1 MNRRNALKGALAAA
15 SLTALPAAAQNLDR
29 PVRFIVPFAP
39 GGTSDILAR
48 LLSPELTKSFGQNV
62 VVENRTGASGNIGAD
77 LVAKSAPDGHTM
89 LIIDVSTLA
98 TAPSLY
104 TRFPFDLKRDLAPV
118 TMLIYAPYI
127 LAVHPSVPV
136 NNAAEL
142 VAYAKA
148 NPAKVNVGHAGIG
161 VGNHLTGLLVT
172 QHWGADLTQVPYRGG
187 AAALTAVASG
197 EAQLI
202 INGATATAPFC
213 KQGQLRPIAV
223 TGPRRLPDFP
233 DVPTFKELGWPAA
246 ESGTWQGVLVQGAVL
261 RGALNLLCMTRSFAR
276 RTRGGGP
283 APRPPG
289 ARGLRGPLHP
299 APRGGR
305 APPLRGEAPRS
316 GAQRPPFGNP
326 PGRRGPL
333 LPLEMK

>member
-1 MNRRNALKGALAAA
+1 MNRRDTLKGTLALS
-15 SLTALPAAAQNLDR
+15 SLTALPAMAQNLDR
-29 PVRFIVPFAP
+29 PVRFVVPFAP
-39 GGTSDILAR
+39 GGTSDIIAR

-148 NPAKVNVGHAGIG
+148 NPTKVNVGHAGIG

-197 EAQLI
+197 EAQML

-213 KQGQLRPIAV
+213 KQGQLRAIAV

-246 ESGTWQGVLVQGAVL
+246 ESGTWQGVLVQGGTPPAMVERLSRDLRAAMAVPAVAE
-261 RGALNLLCMTRSFAR
+261 RITAIGGENRAEGPESFR
-276 RTRGGGP
+276 RW
-283 APRPPG
+283 
-289 ARGLRGPLHP
+289 LDNEIEVW
-299 APRGGR
+299 GR
-305 APPLRGEAPRS
+305 VVRANNIKLD
-316 GAQRPPFGNP
+316 
-326 PGRRGPL
+326 
-333 LPLEMK
+333 

>member
-1 MNRRNALKGALAAA
+1 MNRRDTLKGALALS
-15 SLTALPAAAQNLDR
+15 SLTAFPAVAQNLDR

-48 LLSPELTKSFGQNV
+48 LLSPELTKAFGQNV

-77 LVAKSAPDGHTM
+77 LVAKSPPDGHTM

-148 NPAKVNVGHAGIG
+148 NPTRVNVGHAGIG
-161 VGNHLTGLLVT
+161 VGNHLAGLLVT

-187 AAALTAVASG
+187 AAALTAAASG
-197 EAQLI
+197 EAQMI

-246 ESGTWQGVLVQGAVL
+246 ESGTWQGVLVQGSTPPAMVERLSRDLRAAMAVPSVAE
-261 RGALNLLCMTRSFAR
+261 RITAIGGENRAEGPESFR
-276 RTRGGGP
+276 RWLDNEIEVWGQVV
-283 APRPPG
+283 
-289 ARGLRGPLHP
+289 
-299 APRGGR
+299 R
-305 APPLRGEAPRS
+305 ANNIKLD
-316 GAQRPPFGNP
+316 
-326 PGRRGPL
+326 
-333 LPLEMK
+333 

>member
-1 MNRRNALKGALAAA
+1 MNRRDTLKGALAL
-15 SLTALPAAAQNLDR
+15 SGLTALPAMAQNLDR
-29 PVRFIVPFAP
+29 PVRFVVPFAP
-39 GGTSDILAR
+39 GGTSDIIAR

-77 LVAKSAPDGHTM
+77 LVAKSQPDGHTM

-148 NPAKVNVGHAGIG
+148 NPTKVNVGHAGIG

-197 EAQLI
+197 EAQML

-213 KQGQLRPIAV
+213 KQGQLRAIAV

-246 ESGTWQGVLVQGAVL
+246 ESGTWQGVLVQGGTPPAMVERLSRDLRAAMAVPSVAE
-261 RGALNLLCMTRSFAR
+261 RITAIGGENRAEGPDSFR
-276 RTRGGGP
+276 RW
-283 APRPPG
+283 
-289 ARGLRGPLHP
+289 LDNEIEVW
-299 APRGGR
+299 GR
-305 APPLRGEAPRS
+305 VVRANNIKLD
-316 GAQRPPFGNP
+316 
-326 PGRRGPL
+326 
-333 LPLEMK
+333 

>member
-1 MNRRNALKGALAAA
+1 MNRRDTLKGALALS
-15 SLTALPAAAQNLDR
+15 SLVALPAMAQNLDR

-39 GGTSDILAR
+39 GGTSDIIAR

-77 LVAKSAPDGHTM
+77 LVAKSPPDGHTM

-142 VAYAKA
+142 VTYAKA
-148 NPAKVNVGHAGIG
+148 NPTRVNVGHAGIG

-197 EAQLI
+197 EAQLL
-202 INGATATAPFC
+202 INGATATAPLC

-246 ESGTWQGVLVQGAVL
+246 ESGTWQGVLVQGATPPAMVERLSRDL
-261 RGALNLLCMTRSFAR
+261 RAAMAVPAVAERITAIGGENRAEGPESFR
-276 RTRGGGP
+276 RWLDNEIEVWGKVV
-283 APRPPG
+283 
-289 ARGLRGPLHP
+289 
-299 APRGGR
+299 R
-305 APPLRGEAPRS
+305 ANNIKLD
-316 GAQRPPFGNP
+316 
-326 PGRRGPL
+326 
-333 LPLEMK
+333 

>member
-1 MNRRNALKGALAAA
+1 MNRRDTLKGALAL
-15 SLTALPAAAQNLDR
+15 SGLTALPAMAQNLDR
-29 PVRFIVPFAP
+29 PVRFVVPFAP
-39 GGTSDILAR
+39 GGTSDIIAR

-77 LVAKSAPDGHTM
+77 LVAKSQPDGHTM

-148 NPAKVNVGHAGIG
+148 NPTKVNVGHAGIG

-197 EAQLI
+197 EAQML

-213 KQGQLRPIAV
+213 KQGQLRAIAV

-246 ESGTWQGVLVQGAVL
+246 ESGTWQGVLVQGGTPPAMVERLSRDLRAAMAVPAVAE
-261 RGALNLLCMTRSFAR
+261 RITAIGGENRAEGPESFR
-276 RTRGGGP
+276 RW
-283 APRPPG
+283 
-289 ARGLRGPLHP
+289 LDNEIEVW
-299 APRGGR
+299 GR
-305 APPLRGEAPRS
+305 VVRANNIKLD
-316 GAQRPPFGNP
+316 
-326 PGRRGPL
+326 
-333 LPLEMK
+333 

>member
-1 MNRRNALKGALAAA
+1 MNRRDTLKGTLALS
-15 SLTALPAAAQNLDR
+15 SLTALPALAQNLDR

-39 GGTSDILAR
+39 GGTSDIVAR

-77 LVAKSAPDGHTM
+77 LVAKSQPDGHTM

-148 NPAKVNVGHAGIG
+148 NPTKVNVGHAGIG

-197 EAQLI
+197 EAQML

-213 KQGQLRPIAV
+213 KQGQLRAIAV

-246 ESGTWQGVLVQGAVL
+246 ESGTWQGVLVQGGTPPAMVERLSRDLRAAMAVPAVAE
-261 RGALNLLCMTRSFAR
+261 RITAIGGENRAEGPESFR
-276 RTRGGGP
+276 RW
-283 APRPPG
+283 
-289 ARGLRGPLHP
+289 LDNEIEVW
-299 APRGGR
+299 GR
-305 APPLRGEAPRS
+305 VVRANNIKLD
-316 GAQRPPFGNP
+316 
-326 PGRRGPL
+326 
-333 LPLEMK
+333 

>member
-1 MNRRNALKGALAAA
+1 MNRRDTLKGALALS
-15 SLTALPAAAQNLDR
+15 SLAALPAVAQNLDR

-39 GGTSDILAR
+39 GGTSDIIAR

-77 LVAKSAPDGHTM
+77 LVAKSQPDGHTM

-148 NPAKVNVGHAGIG
+148 NPTKVNVGHAGIG

-197 EAQLI
+197 EAQML

-213 KQGQLRPIAV
+213 KQGQLRAIAV

-246 ESGTWQGVLVQGAVL
+246 ESGTWQGVLVQGGTPPAMVERLSRDLRAAMAVPAVAD
-261 RGALNLLCMTRSFAR
+261 RITAIGGENRAEGPESFR
-276 RTRGGGP
+276 RW
-283 APRPPG
+283 
-289 ARGLRGPLHP
+289 LDNEIEVW
-299 APRGGR
+299 GR
-305 APPLRGEAPRS
+305 VVRANNIKLD
-316 GAQRPPFGNP
+316 
-326 PGRRGPL
+326 
-333 LPLEMK
+333 

>member
-1 MNRRNALKGALAAA
+1 MNRREAMKAALAASTLA
-15 SLTALPAAAQNLDR
+15 ALPAAAQNLDR

-48 LLSPELTKSFGQNV
+48 LLSTELTKSFGQNV

-187 AAALTAVASG
+187 ADGRCLRRSAVDHQWCHRHRALLQARPVTPHRRHRPAPPAGFPRCAHLQGIGLAGGRKRHLARRAGAGRHPTRHGGTAIARFARG
-197 EAQLI
+197 HG
-202 INGATATAPFC
+202 GAKCGGTHHHHWRR
-213 KQGQLRPIAV
+213 K
-223 TGPRRLPDFP
+223 PRR
-233 DVPTFKELGWPAA
+233 
-246 ESGTWQGVLVQGAVL
+246 
-261 RGALNLLCMTRSFAR
+261 
-276 RTRGGGP
+276 
-283 APRPPG
+283 RPG
-289 ARGLRGPLHP
+289 IL
-299 APRGGR
+299 
-305 APPLRGEAPRS
+305 PPLAG
-316 GAQRPPFGNP
+316 Q
-326 PGRRGPL
+326 
-333 LPLEMK
+333 

>member
-1 MNRRNALKGALAAA
+1 MNRRDTLKGALALS
-15 SLTALPAAAQNLDR
+15 SLAALPAMAQNLDR
-29 PVRFIVPFAP
+29 PVRFVVPFAP
-39 GGTSDILAR
+39 GGTSDIIAR

-77 LVAKSAPDGHTM
+77 LVAKSQPDGHTM

-148 NPAKVNVGHAGIG
+148 NPTKVNVGHAGIG

-197 EAQLI
+197 EAQML

-213 KQGQLRPIAV
+213 KQGQLRAIAV

-246 ESGTWQGVLVQGAVL
+246 ESGTWQGVLVQGGTPPAMVERLSRDLRAAMAVPAVAE
-261 RGALNLLCMTRSFAR
+261 RITAIGGENRAEGPESFR
-276 RTRGGGP
+276 RW
-283 APRPPG
+283 
-289 ARGLRGPLHP
+289 LDNEIEVW
-299 APRGGR
+299 GR
-305 APPLRGEAPRS
+305 VVRANNIKLD
-316 GAQRPPFGNP
+316 
-326 PGRRGPL
+326 
-333 LPLEMK
+333 

>member
-1 MNRRNALKGALAAA
+1 MNRRDTLKGALAL
-15 SLTALPAAAQNLDR
+15 SGLTALPAMAQNLDR
-29 PVRFIVPFAP
+29 PVRFVVPFAP
-39 GGTSDILAR
+39 GGTSDIIAR

-148 NPAKVNVGHAGIG
+148 NPTKVNVGHAGIG

-197 EAQLI
+197 EAQML

-213 KQGQLRPIAV
+213 RQGQLRAIAV

-246 ESGTWQGVLVQGAVL
+246 ESGTWQGVLVQGGTPPAMVERLSRDLRAAMAVPAVAD
-261 RGALNLLCMTRSFAR
+261 RITAIGGENRAEGPESFR
-276 RTRGGGP
+276 RW
-283 APRPPG
+283 
-289 ARGLRGPLHP
+289 LDNEIEVW
-299 APRGGR
+299 GR
-305 APPLRGEAPRS
+305 VVRANNIKLD
-316 GAQRPPFGNP
+316 
-326 PGRRGPL
+326 
-333 LPLEMK
+333 

>member
-1 MNRRNALKGALAAA
+1 MNRRDTLKGALALS
-15 SLTALPAAAQNLDR
+15 SLAALPAVAQNLDR

-39 GGTSDILAR
+39 GGTSDIIAR

-77 LVAKSAPDGHTM
+77 LVAKSPPDGHTM

-148 NPAKVNVGHAGIG
+148 NPTKVNVGHAGIG

-197 EAQLI
+197 EAQML

-213 KQGQLRPIAV
+213 KQGQLRAIAV

-246 ESGTWQGVLVQGAVL
+246 ESGTWQGVLVQGGTPPAMVERLSRDLRAAMAVPAVAD
-261 RGALNLLCMTRSFAR
+261 RITAIGGENRAEGPESFR
-276 RTRGGGP
+276 RW
-283 APRPPG
+283 
-289 ARGLRGPLHP
+289 LDNEIEVW
-299 APRGGR
+299 GR
-305 APPLRGEAPRS
+305 VVRANNIKLD
-316 GAQRPPFGNP
+316 
-326 PGRRGPL
+326 
-333 LPLEMK
+333 

>member
-1 MNRRNALKGALAAA
+1 MNRRDTLKGALAL
-15 SLTALPAAAQNLDR
+15 SGLTALPAMAQNLDR
-29 PVRFIVPFAP
+29 PVRFVVPFAP
-39 GGTSDILAR
+39 GGTSDIIAR

-148 NPAKVNVGHAGIG
+148 NPTKVNVGHAGIG

-197 EAQLI
+197 EAQML

-213 KQGQLRPIAV
+213 KQGQLRAIAV

-246 ESGTWQGVLVQGAVL
+246 ESGTWQGVLVQGGTPPAMVERLSRDLRAAMAVPAVAE
-261 RGALNLLCMTRSFAR
+261 RITAIGGENRAEGPESFR
-276 RTRGGGP
+276 RW
-283 APRPPG
+283 
-289 ARGLRGPLHP
+289 LDNEIEVW
-299 APRGGR
+299 GR
-305 APPLRGEAPRS
+305 VVRANNIKLD
-316 GAQRPPFGNP
+316 
-326 PGRRGPL
+326 
-333 LPLEMK
+333 

>member
-1 MNRRNALKGALAAA
+1 MNRRDTLKGALALS
-15 SLTALPAAAQNLDR
+15 SLTALPAMAQNLDR
-29 PVRFIVPFAP
+29 PVRFVVPFAP
-39 GGTSDILAR
+39 GGTSDIIAR

-77 LVAKSAPDGHTM
+77 LVAKSQPDGHTM

-148 NPAKVNVGHAGIG
+148 NPTKVNVGHAGIG

-197 EAQLI
+197 EAQML

-213 KQGQLRPIAV
+213 KQGQLRAIAV

-246 ESGTWQGVLVQGAVL
+246 ESGTWQGVLVQGGTPPAMVERLSRDLRAAMAVPAVAE
-261 RGALNLLCMTRSFAR
+261 RITAIGGENRAEGPESFR
-276 RTRGGGP
+276 RW
-283 APRPPG
+283 
-289 ARGLRGPLHP
+289 LDNEIEVW
-299 APRGGR
+299 GR
-305 APPLRGEAPRS
+305 VVRANNIKLD
-316 GAQRPPFGNP
+316 
-326 PGRRGPL
+326 
-333 LPLEMK
+333 